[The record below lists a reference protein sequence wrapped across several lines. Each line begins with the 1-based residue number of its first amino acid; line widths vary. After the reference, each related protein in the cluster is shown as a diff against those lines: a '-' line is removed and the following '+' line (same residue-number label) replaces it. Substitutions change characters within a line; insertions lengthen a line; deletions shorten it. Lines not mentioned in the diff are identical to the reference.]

1 MWRGYFCASGSAASA
16 AFDTSEQQTRG
27 INDIDFGRLRG
38 RCVCFF
44 GGAKDEE
51 NSST

>member
-27 INDIDFGRLRG
+27 INDIDFGRFVVDKRAMCLFLG
-38 RCVCFF
+38 RS
-44 GGAKDEE
+44 KR
-51 NSST
+51 